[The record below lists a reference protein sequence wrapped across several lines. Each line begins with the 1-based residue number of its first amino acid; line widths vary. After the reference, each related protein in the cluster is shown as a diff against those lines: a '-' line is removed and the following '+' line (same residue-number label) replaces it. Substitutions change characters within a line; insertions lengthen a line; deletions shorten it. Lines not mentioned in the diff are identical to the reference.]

1 MEFKAGFRSYLG
13 RYFGTL
19 WITIVMMMA
28 FFIGFQLRGKDF
40 HFAVNSIERFYFSDI
55 KLTLFFLAIPFFYHI
70 ASYLTTNKYPKL
82 LRLNKDSITFN
93 FFKKPSLTLSY
104 SEIKSLEYSDKIR
117 RDFVFIL
124 KNGEKKVIP
133 SAVKGYAKAFEEI
146 NKKINNPKIN
156 NY

>member
-1 MEFKAGFRSYLG
+1 MEFKAEYRSYLG

-28 FFIGFQLRGKDF
+28 FFFGFQVRGKDF
-40 HFAVNSIERFYFSDI
+40 YFAISSIERFYFSDI
-55 KLTLFFLAIPFFYHI
+55 KLTLFFLAIPFFYHV

-82 LRLNKDSITFN
+82 LTLSEDSITFN
-93 FFKKPSLTLSY
+93 FFKKPSLTINYL
-104 SEIKSLEYSDKIR
+104 EIKSLEYSDKIR

-133 SAVKGYAKAFEEI
+133 SAVRGYVKAFEEI
-146 NKKINNPKIN
+146 NKKINEVRK
-156 NY
+156 